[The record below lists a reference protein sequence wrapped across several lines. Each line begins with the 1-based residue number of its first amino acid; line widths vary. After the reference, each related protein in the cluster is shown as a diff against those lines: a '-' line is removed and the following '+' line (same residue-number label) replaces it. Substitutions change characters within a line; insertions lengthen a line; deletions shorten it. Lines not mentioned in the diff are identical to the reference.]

1 MPENPLYQ
9 HMSRKAGEKQRMNSK
24 ERMTA
29 VMNHQIPDR
38 VPLDIGGIN
47 NTGMHQL
54 VEQEVKR
61 YLNLKDNGY
70 EIKALSQLVVIPDQ
84 SVVDYFGVDTCS
96 IYINEARP
104 WIDNGDGTF
113 KDMWG
118 VDYRLNPDGYYFN
131 MVRHPLEAAEEPA
144 DLDTYSIPEPN
155 DYMIA
160 GLSERLDANS
170 DKYCILEG
178 LREPMFGLP
187 SWLRRNDNFYV
198 DLLINKPLSDA
209 LHEKLLEY
217 YKKLIDFVMQHLG
230 DRIDIVK
237 LADDMGAQNALL
249 LSPETYR
256 ARIKPYQKAL
266 YGYIKDKYNKKIL
279 LHSCGSIQPI
289 IGDLIEI
296 GVDALNPVQISADNM
311 DPVDL
316 KNEFGKDLV
325 FWGGGIDT
333 QHILSTGTPAEV
345 KADVKKNMS
354 VFKQGGGYV
363 FAQVHNIQP
372 GVPVENV
379 IAMYDA
385 YNENR
390 SY

>member
-1 MPENPLYQ
+1 
-9 HMSRKAGEKQRMNSK
+9 MNSK

-29 VMNHQIPDR
+29 VMNHRIPDR

-47 NTGMHQL
+47 NTGMHQIM
-54 VEQEVKR
+54 EQEVKQ
-61 YLNLKDNGY
+61 YLNLKDNGS
-70 EIKALSQLVVIPDQ
+70 EIKALSQFVVIPDQ
-84 SVVDYFGVDTCS
+84 SIVDYFDVDTCS
-96 IYINEARP
+96 IYIDEARP
-104 WIDNGDGTF
+104 WIDNGDSTF

-118 VDYRLNPDGYYFN
+118 IDYRINPDGFYYN
-131 MVRHPLEAAEEPA
+131 MVRHPLENAEEPA
-144 DLDTYSIPEPN
+144 DLDAYNIPEPN
-155 DYMIA
+155 DYMLV
-160 GLSERLDANS
+160 GLEERLAANS

-198 DLLINKPLSDA
+198 DLLINEALSDA

-217 YKKLIDFVMQHLG
+217 YKCLLDFVMQRLG
-230 DRIDIVK
+230 DRIDLVK
-237 LADDMGAQNALL
+237 VADDMGAQNALI

-266 YGYIKDKYNKKIL
+266 YSYIKDKYNKKIL
-279 LHSCGSIQPI
+279 LHSCGSIRPI

-311 DPVDL
+311 DPGEL
-316 KNEFGKDLV
+316 KNEFGADLV

-333 QHILSTGTPAEV
+333 QHILSTGTPAAV
-345 KADVKKNMS
+345 KADVKRNMS
-354 VFKQGGGYV
+354 IFKNQGGYV

-379 IAMYDA
+379 IAMYEA
-385 YNENR
+385 YKENR
-390 SY
+390 DY